1 MPYRV
6 RSQGPLIESLQKI
19 FEGRSKKDL
28 RRLVREGRVTVN
40 GNLVKDAS
48 TPVSEGEWIECARG
62 SGATQVHPRVK
73 LLYEDDHLL
82 VVEKDAGILT
92 SGGVRGKS
100 PTVEDVLK
108 GYLQSRGL
116 RVAPFPCHRLDRDV
130 SGILLFAKKRR
141 LAERVRGDA
150 RAYLT
155 ARVYHALVEGKPG
168 PPHGT
173 IQSYLRDDEDKV
185 VRPQGGDGSGKLSIS
200 HYRTVE
206 SGEIYSVLEV
216 RLETGR
222 KNQIRAHLSQIGHP
236 VAGDRKYG
244 ARTDPARRVCLHA
257 ARLDVVHPVTG
268 AKLEFSSAPP
278 PSFAHAVKVASEAG
292 ASRRG

>member
-1 MPYRV
+1 M
-6 RSQGPLIESLQKI
+6 

-28 RRLVREGRVTVN
+28 KRLVREGRVTVN
-40 GNLVKDAS
+40 GASIKDLFR
-48 TPVSEGEWIECARG
+48 PVNEGDSIECASG
-62 SGATQVHPRVK
+62 SGPARLHPNVD

-92 SGGVRGKS
+92 SGGVRGRS

-108 GYLQSRGL
+108 GYLQSRGF

-130 SGILLFAKKRR
+130 SGIILFAKKRR
-141 LAERVRGDA
+141 LAEKVRGNA

-155 ARVYHALVEGKPG
+155 ARVYHALVEGTPE

-185 VRPQGGDGSGKLSIS
+185 VRPQGGGDSGKLSIS

-206 SGEIYSVLEV
+206 KGKIYSVLEV

-222 KNQIRAHLSQIGHP
+222 KNQIRAHLRQIGHP

-257 ARLDVVHPVTG
+257 AQLDVVHPVTG
-268 AKLEFSSAPP
+268 ERLEFRSAPP
-278 PSFAHAVKVASEAG
+278 PSFAHAVKVASEAR
-292 ASRRG
+292 ASRQI